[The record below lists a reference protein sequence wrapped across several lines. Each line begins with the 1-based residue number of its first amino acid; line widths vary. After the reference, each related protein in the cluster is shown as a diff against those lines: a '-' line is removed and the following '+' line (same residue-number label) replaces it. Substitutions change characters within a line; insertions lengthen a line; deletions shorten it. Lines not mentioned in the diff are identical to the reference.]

1 VATAVLGH
9 HRQRG
14 DDVEAAAHS
23 RSVEGPGDAV
33 EIDLTERRTPV
44 HHRRNPVSDID
55 HHVA

>member
-1 VATAVLGH
+1 VLGH

-14 DDVEAAAHS
+14 DDIEATAHS